1 MADRKPRA
9 FSSEI
14 AKRGKSPL
22 LISLIGPS
30 GSGKTF
36 SALRLA
42 TGIQKERG
50 GEIFGIDTESGRMKH
65 YADKFKF
72 KHVDFASPFGPL
84 DYLDAIQHCVGKGA
98 SVIVIDSMSHEHDG
112 KGGLLERRDEE
123 WARLGK
129 TPENNFTSWVKPK
142 AERNQLIQ
150 HIVGLNLAFVF
161 CFRAKEKIRPAKGKA
176 PEKLGLQPIAGK
188 DFLFEMMLQ
197 ALLPTGCDGRPLWF
211 PDEPAAAALIK
222 VPSQFRDLLTKGK
235 HQLSED
241 IGTAIAKWAGGGA
254 APGEMSS
261 SVVDQAIMK
270 LETCMDAGELEEIRA
285 AMMPTFKAAPPD
297 EKRRMGAAM
306 EAARER
312 CARINETFAAAAPP
326 PAGSAPTAVPRPQ
339 DEDEINDDNPP
350 GDA

>member
-1 MADRKPRA
+1 MSQQRKPRA

-42 TGIQKERG
+42 TGIAAERG

-72 KHVDFASPFGPL
+72 RHVAFDPPFGPL
-84 DYLDAIQHCVGKGA
+84 DYLDAIRHCVAKGA

-112 KGGLLERRDEE
+112 KGGVLERRDEE
-123 WARLGK
+123 WIRLGK
-129 TPENNFTSWVKPK
+129 EEKNSFTSWVKPK
-142 AERNQLIQ
+142 QERNQLIQ

-161 CFRAKEKIRPAKGKA
+161 CFRAKDKIRPVKGKQ

-235 HQLSED
+235 HQLSEE
-241 IGTAIAKWAGGGA
+241 IGAAMAKWSGGGA
-254 APGEMSS
+254 APGEIASTPI
-261 SVVDQAIMK
+261 DQAIMQ
-270 LETCMDAGELEEIRA
+270 LETCMDAGELEGIRSAMIPIFRA
-285 AMMPTFKAAPPD
+285 ASPD
-297 EKRRMGAAM
+297 DKRRMSAAM

-312 CARINETFAAAAPP
+312 CARTAETFAAAQP
-326 PAGSAPTAVPRPQ
+326 PAANTVPRHQ
-339 DEDEINDDNPP
+339 EDEDVEDNAP